1 METLANITPA
11 GWVQKLKK
19 AHPGGSQLPRRAV
32 SLDAGVGPAEACR
45 GDPVGIEALPRH
57 GQASKPKPKKSR
69 IKTEEKEAL
78 EVVGAG

>member
-45 GDPVGIEALPRH
+45 GDPVGIEALSGH
-57 GQASKPKPKKSR
+57 GQASKPKPKKRR